1 MLVKTINYIFPVIK
15 SWYITEK
22 TSINKEKINDNR
34 AMEFNVI
41 VKFLFDMKLLETKE
55 KLKSMNRI
63 VKPDRDKSKI

>member
-22 TSINKEKINDNR
+22 TSINKEKINDNQ

>member
-1 MLVKTINYIFPVIK
+1 MLVKTINYIIPVIK

-22 TSINKEKINDNR
+22 TSINKEKINDNQ